1 MLLNYQITIGC
12 TILGMIKNFLA
23 IPRKLYIPRMTVVG
37 NKSMNFANLGQ
48 CKLNSFANKNVC
60 KQDDLMLSQVKW
72 IINWG
77 KFTNR
82 RQRSLS
88 SYRTSILTLNCMI
101 LSSLSDRDTYRRWGS
116 GHTKVW
122 TPPSQ
127 QRSAL
132 KKKMSSKPRRLCTI
146 LYHRRD
152 LCGFRTLALDNVKK
166 LNIYQAWIWY

>member
-101 LSSLSDRDTYRRWGS
+101 LSSLSNRDTYRRWVMAYKWS
-116 GHTKVW
+116 NADICVKFLD
-122 TPPSQ
+122 PPP
-127 QRSAL
+127 L
-132 KKKMSSKPRRLCTI
+132 PTTF
-146 LYHRRD
+146 
-152 LCGFRTLALDNVKK
+152 GVEEENVVKTTATMYNS
-166 LNIYQAWIWY
+166 LP